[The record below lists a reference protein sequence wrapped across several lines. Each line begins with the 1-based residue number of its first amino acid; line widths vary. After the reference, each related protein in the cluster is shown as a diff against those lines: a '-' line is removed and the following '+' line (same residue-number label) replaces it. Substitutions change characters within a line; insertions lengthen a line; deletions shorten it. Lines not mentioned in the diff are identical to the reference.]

1 MVQPLLKNFSSFL
14 SSNPVNKQ
22 TEEQTD
28 TRENIFSL
36 EQVTILR
43 LPHLINFIHQAVDK
57 YNETNTEK

>member
-36 EQVTILR
+36 EQVT
-43 LPHLINFIHQAVDK
+43 
-57 YNETNTEK
+57 T